1 MHPRHFATSAPDSA
15 ALSMLDSAGQV
26 TASLSYADLEARAN
40 RYAHALRALGLN
52 RGDRFAVWKK
62 NSLSFMP
69 IYWAAQRAGLLIC
82 PVATHLSRD
91 ETDYIIR
98 DSGSKLLITDGAI
111 GQVRD
116 VIQALQA
123 ENRLEGMIFWTDYPL
138 DDVPDFDVF
147 AADFPETPI
156 PDESAGFHML
166 YSSGTTGRPKGVK
179 VTLPDDAVDAPSP
192 FLPLVAGLFGFSDQM
207 RYLSPAPLYH
217 AAPLVYCLA
226 VQRLGGHVYVMDKFR
241 EETFLKAIQHHA
253 ITHTQVVPTMF
264 VRLLKQP
271 ESLRSAYDLTSLQLV
286 LHAAAPC
293 PVHVKHAVIDWLGP
307 IVSEY
312 YGGSEGNGLTYL
324 TADEWLANPGSVGR
338 AIYGTVRICDPDT
351 GKVLAPNET
360 GTVFFEGESKFEYH
374 GDEAKTKRAYH
385 PTQAG
390 WSTLGDVGHM
400 NDGGYLFLTDRKA
413 NMIISGGVNIYPQET
428 ENILLAHDSVL
439 DAAVLGV
446 PCVEMGERVK
456 AFVQLVPGAT
466 QHGLDGELIA
476 FTRDRISH
484 VKAPR
489 EIEFVKTLP
498 RTESGKLLKRVL
510 LDQVRLH
517 AS

>member
-1 MHPRHFATSAPDSA
+1 MHPRQFAKATPDAP
-15 ALSMLDSAGQV
+15 ALSMLDASGAV
-26 TASLSYADLEARAN
+26 TGSMSYAELEAAAN
-40 RYAHALRALGLN
+40 RYAHALRALGLR

-62 NSLSFMP
+62 NSLSFIP

-82 PVATHLSRD
+82 PVATHLSYD
-91 ETDYIIR
+91 ETDYILR
-98 DSGSKLLITDGAI
+98 DSGSRLLITDG
-111 GQVRD
+111 QVGHAAEVTR
-116 VIQALQA
+116 ALSS
-123 ENRLEGMIFWTDYPL
+123 EGKLDGMIYWTDYPL
-138 DDVPDFDVF
+138 DGFPDFDDL
-147 AADFPETPI
+147 AADAPETPI
-156 PDESAGFHML
+156 EDESAGHHML

-179 VTLPDDAVDAPSP
+179 VSLPDEAVVANSP
-192 FLPLVAGLFGFSDQM
+192 GLALFAGLFGFDGET

-226 VQRLGGHVYVMDKFR
+226 VQRLGGHVLVMDKFR
-241 EETFLKAIQHHA
+241 EETFLQAIEAHA

-271 ESLRSAYDLTSLQLV
+271 DELRSRYDLSSLRLV

-324 TADEWLANPGSVGR
+324 TAEEWLANPGSVGR
-338 AIYGTVRICDPDT
+338 AIFGTLRICDEET
-351 GKVLAPNET
+351 GAVLGPGET
-360 GTVFFEGESKFEYH
+360 GTVYFEGETRFEYH
-374 GDEAKTKRAYH
+374 GDDAKTKGAYH
-385 PTQAG
+385 PTREG
-390 WSTLGDVGHM
+390 WSTLGDVGHV
-400 NDGGYLFLTDRKA
+400 NAAGYLFLTDRKA

-428 ENILLAHDSVL
+428 ENVLLAHPSVL

-446 PCVEMGERVK
+446 PCADMGERVK
-456 AFVQLVPGAT
+456 AFVQTVPGADVD
-466 QHGLDGELIA
+466 GLDGELIEFA
-476 FTRDRISH
+476 RQRISH

-489 EIEFVKTLP
+489 EVEIVDALP

-510 LDQVRLH
+510 LG
-517 AS
+517 